1 MFGISIGSIAAAS
14 LFNLIFWGFCLAILY
29 FVIKL
34 AVKSAIRE
42 TRNDYRPDK
51 EEQ

>member
-1 MFGISIGSIAAAS
+1 MHINIGGVVFGGLFS
-14 LFNLIFWGFCLAILY
+14 LIIWGFCLAILY

-34 AVKSAIRE
+34 AVKNAIRE
-42 TRNDYRPDK
+42 TRNDYRPDR

>member
-1 MFGISIGSIAAAS
+1 MHINFGAWAVGG
-14 LFNLIFWGFCLAILY
+14 LFSVIMYGFCLAILY

>member
-1 MFGISIGSIAAAS
+1 MGVGGLAVSGLFSLIYWIFS
-14 LFNLIFWGFCLAILY
+14 LFIMY

-42 TRNDYRPDK
+42 TRDDYRSDK
-51 EEQ
+51 WEQ

>member
-1 MFGISIGSIAAAS
+1 MGIGGLAVSCLFGLIYWIFS
-14 LFNLIFWGFCLAILY
+14 LLIMY

-42 TRNDYRPDK
+42 TRDDYRPDK
-51 EEQ
+51 